1 MKTSILFLL
10 FVSFTF
16 IGCQDAPAS
25 VRDISQEEFVAS
37 PPAGVLILDV
47 RSQEEFAMG
56 HVPNAILI
64 PHDELASRVT
74 ELGSDTGRPLVVYC
88 ESGKR
93 AGMAGETLLQA
104 GFTNIAHLDGDMRG
118 WRESGRPTEQ

>member
-1 MKTSILFLL
+1 MKTSILVLL
-10 FVSFTF
+10 LASFTF
-16 IGCQDAPAS
+16 IACQDVPAS

-37 PPAGVLILDV
+37 PPVGALILDV
-47 RSQEEFAMG
+47 RSEEEFAKG

-64 PHDELASRVT
+64 PHDELAARVS
-74 ELGSDTGRPLVVYC
+74 ELGSDTGRPVVVYC

-93 AGMAGETLLQA
+93 AGMAGTTLLEA
-104 GFTNIAHLDGDMRG
+104 GFTDVAHLDGDMRG